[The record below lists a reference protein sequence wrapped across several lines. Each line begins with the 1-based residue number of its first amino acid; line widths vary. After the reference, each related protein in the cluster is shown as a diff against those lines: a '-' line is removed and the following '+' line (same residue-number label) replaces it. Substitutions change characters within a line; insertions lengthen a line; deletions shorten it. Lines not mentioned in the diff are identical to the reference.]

1 MSVSQCHRSAK
12 SNGENR
18 SENGGASFA
27 ALIAGFCNNICQKQT
42 YAVQQ
47 FAVLFDHL
55 VVAAPLTAIA

>member
-42 YAVQQ
+42 YAPQQ
-47 FAVLFDHL
+47 TTHMTRADFVSLQA
-55 VVAAPLTAIA
+55 T